1 MAGAAPAL
9 AVAVGVTGPRAERGG
24 RVLRRVGRDRA
35 AVVAALLLA
44 LIVSGILVLP
54 GVLPYRYDQQS
65 LDHAFEGP
73 TARHPLGTDQYGR
86 DLLMRLAYG
95 GRISLA
101 VGLLNVLAEVVL
113 GGVLGGVAG

>member
-1 MAGAAPAL
+1 MTAGAGPAL
-9 AVAVGVTGPRAERGG
+9 GVAVVVPGPRSERGG
-24 RVLRRVGRDRA
+24 RVLRRVSRDRA
-35 AVVAALLLA
+35 AVVAGLLLA

-95 GRISLA
+95 GRI
-101 VGLLNVLAEVVL
+101 
-113 GGVLGGVAG
+113 